1 MTDRGAKINARP
13 GPKRTFGTE
22 PGSLRVRMLGGFSV
36 SVGSRTIKQ
45 NEWRLRKAAALVKLL
60 SLAPAHRLHREQ
72 VMDLLWPDSGRK
84 AASNS
89 LRRTLHATRGI
100 LHPVDSSG
108 YLVSEDESLVLRPS
122 GGLWVDVDAFEEAAA
137 TARRS
142 REPAAH
148 RAALDLYAGELLPA
162 DRYEGWAEEKRVVLR
177 RLYLDLLVELAM
189 VYEERG
195 DLGRASEALQTA
207 VTEEP
212 ALEEAHADLM
222 RLYALSGRESDALV
236 QYERLRDALSRQL
249 GAEPSTTTHSLRED
263 ISAGRFPI
271 TPTRPADP
279 SREDTLDATKHNLP
293 ASRSSFVGRG
303 KEIIEIKRTLA
314 MTRLLTLTG
323 VGGSGKTRL
332 ALEVAR
338 DLVGAYPD
346 GVWLVELAPLS
357 EDQLVARTVA
367 EALGMPERPQEQ
379 LSDTLSDVLRDRKM
393 LLILDNCEHLVETT
407 ARLVDVLL
415 DSCLRLRVL
424 ATSREALGVEGE
436 IRWPVR
442 PLSVPERGRAPASEQ
457 LEGYESIRLFVERA
471 RGHDP
476 SFSLNPQKGRA
487 VVDICRTLEGIP
499 LAVELAAAR
508 VGTLTLERISERLE
522 NSLELL
528 TRGGRTAAP
537 RQRTLRGTLDWSYDL
552 LSEPEM
558 VLFRR
563 LSVFAG
569 GWTLQAAEAVGAG
582 RGIEEGEV
590 LDLLSALVE
599 KSLVIADPTAGGEAR
614 YQPLEPIRQYA
625 LKKLEDSG
633 EVATVKQRHAS
644 FFLALAERAEPEL
657 RGPQTTAWLDRL
669 ETEHDNLR
677 AALYWSLEGGDP
689 ALGLRLTAAMWMYWR
704 TRGYLSEASR
714 WLEETLAEDAAVDPA
729 ARAGALRGLGYVL
742 REQNDFRRSA
752 ACFEEALALYEAL
765 GNEQRVADCLASLG
779 WVAQFQGDA
788 ARVTTLFE
796 RSLATARGSGN
807 QAVVPS
813 VLSGMAFIA
822 REGGDFGRA
831 QKLWGEALAVA
842 RERGDLFEAAT
853 ILKNMG
859 YTELAR
865 DDHERSTALIEEAL
879 VLGRRIGNK
888 HMETDCLM
896 ILGIAAALRGDP
908 QHAKAQLQEG
918 LVFYVELG
926 LKADT
931 AESLEGLAETAGAL
945 GEYARAARLWGAAE
959 RLRENFAVSWTLAE
973 RMLYEPRLAA
983 ARTRLGAAEWEE
995 AFAEGKA
1002 MTTREAVEYA
1012 LSEEGSTTPTPQA
1025 PDQPVAYA
1033 HPPSLTRRER
1043 EVAVLVARG
1052 LTNRQIAA
1060 RLVISESTAETHL
1073 ARIFKKVGLHSRTQL
1088 TVWVNSRGLSSS
1100 NSN

>member
-1 MTDRGAKINARP
+1 
-13 GPKRTFGTE
+13 
-22 PGSLRVRMLGGFSV
+22 
-36 SVGSRTIKQ
+36 
-45 NEWRLRKAAALVKLL
+45 
-60 SLAPAHRLHREQ
+60 
-72 VMDLLWPDSGRK
+72 MDLLWPDSGRK
-84 AASNS
+84 SASNS

-100 LHPVDSSG
+100 LDPVDGSG
-108 YLVSEDESLVLRPS
+108 YLVSEDKSLVLRPS

-162 DRYEGWAEEKRVVLR
+162 DRYEGWAEEKRVVFR

-195 DLGRASEALQTA
+195 DLARAGEALQTA

-249 GAEPSTTTHSLRED
+249 GAQPSTRTHSLRED

-279 SREDTLDATKHNLP
+279 THEDKLDATKHNLP

-303 KEIIEIKRTLA
+303 QDLVEIKRTLA

-367 EALGMPERPQEQ
+367 EVLAVPERPQEP
-379 LSDTLSDVLRDRKM
+379 LSNTLSDVLRDREM
-393 LLILDNCEHLVETT
+393 LLVLDNCEHLVETT

-415 DSCLRLRVL
+415 DSCLCLRVL

-442 PLSVPERGRAPASEQ
+442 PLSVPERGRTPASEQ

-476 SFSLNPQKGRA
+476 SFSLNPQKGKA
-487 VVDICRTLEGIP
+487 VADICRTLEGIP
-499 LAVELAAAR
+499 LCVELAAAR
-508 VGTLTLERISERLE
+508 VGTLSLERISERLE
-522 NSLELL
+522 SSLELL

-537 RQRTLRGTLDWSYDL
+537 RQRTLKGTLDWSHDL
-552 LSEPEM
+552 LNEPERN
-558 VLFRR
+558 LFRR

-569 GWTLQAAEAVGAG
+569 GWTLEAAEVVRTGEGAAQ
-582 RGIEEGEV
+582 EEV
-590 LDLLSALVE
+590 LDLLSGLVE
-599 KSLVIADPTAGGEAR
+599 KSLVVAEPPAEGEAR
-614 YQPLEPIRQYA
+614 YRLLEPIRQYA
-625 LKKLEDSG
+625 REKLEDRG
-633 EVATVKQRHAS
+633 EARTVRQMHAS
-644 FFLALAERAEPEL
+644 FFLALAEEANLKL
-657 RGPQTTAWLDRL
+657 RGPQTTVWLGRL
-669 ETEHDNLR
+669 EPEYDNLR
-677 AALYWSLEGGDP
+677 AALSWSLEGGDLT
-689 ALGLRLTAAMWMYWR
+689 LGLRLSAALWMYWR
-704 TRGYLSEASR
+704 TRGYLSEASQ
-714 WLEETLAEDAAVDPA
+714 WLEEALAKGAAVEPA
-729 ARAGALRGLGYVL
+729 ARAGALRGMGYVL
-742 REQNDFRRSA
+742 REQNDLQRSE
-752 ACFEEALALYEAL
+752 ACFKKGLALYEEL
-765 GNEQRVADCLASLG
+765 GDKERVADSLASLG
-779 WVAQFQGDA
+779 WVAQYQGDA
-788 ARVTTLFE
+788 ARATAFFE

-807 QAVVPS
+807 QAVIPS
-813 VLSGMAFIA
+813 VLNGMAFIA
-822 REGGDFGRA
+822 REGRDFGRA
-831 QKLWGEALAVA
+831 QELWGEALEVA
-842 RERGDLFEAAT
+842 REQGDLFEAAT

-859 YTELAR
+859 YTELAW
-865 DDHERSTALIEEAL
+865 DNHERSTELIEEAL
-879 VLGRRIGNK
+879 VLGRKIGNRF
-888 HMETDCLM
+888 METDCLA
-896 ILGIAAALRGDP
+896 ILGTAAALRGDP
-908 QHAKAQLQEG
+908 QHAKSLLQES
-918 LVFYVELG
+918 LVFYLELG
-926 LKADT
+926 LKANV
-931 AESLEGLAETAGAL
+931 AESLERLAETAGAL
-945 GEYARAARLWGAAE
+945 GEDVRAARLWGAAE
-959 RLRENFAVSWTLAE
+959 TMRETFGISWTLAE
-973 RMLYEPRLAA
+973 RMLHEPRLRA
-983 ARTRLGAAEWEE
+983 ARTQLGEAAWKA
-995 AFAEGKA
+995 AFAEGEA
-1002 MTTREAVEYA
+1002 MGLEEAVEYA
-1012 LSEEGSTTPTPQA
+1012 LSEERPTTASTVA
-1025 PDQPVAYA
+1025 PEHASSDQRPA
-1033 HPPSLTRRER
+1033 LTRRER
-1043 EVAVLVARG
+1043 EVANLVTQG

-1088 TVWVNSRGLSSS
+1088 TVWVNGRGLSSS
-1100 NSN
+1100 NSS